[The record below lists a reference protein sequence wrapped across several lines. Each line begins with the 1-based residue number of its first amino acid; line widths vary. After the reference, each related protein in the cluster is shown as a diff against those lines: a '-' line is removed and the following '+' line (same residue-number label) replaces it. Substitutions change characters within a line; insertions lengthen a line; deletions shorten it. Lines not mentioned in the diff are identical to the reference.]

1 MRCRKKPIVVDSWQW
16 NNDKKYYDD
25 DEALENVLHDAPRWI
40 TDAVDLDIIIFYFD
54 RNLLKVKTL
63 EGDHHGR
70 ANDYIM
76 RGVQGELYICRE
88 DIYKATYDE
97 LGDEDYDNL

>member
-16 NNDKKYYDD
+16 TNKIPYDKIDISRHRIEDIVDNPPKW
-25 DEALENVLHDAPRWI
+25 VVDAYLI
-40 TDAVDLDIIIFYFD
+40 DIIQFYFD
-54 RNLLKVKTL
+54 TGILKVKTL
-63 EGDHHGR
+63 EGDHTGT
-70 ANDYIM
+70 ANDYLM

-97 LGDEDYDNL
+97 LEGEV